1 MTFFFFFFFCLKGLL
16 LDDFH
21 GQILVLCQFRQSER
35 SLRPSLY
42 LSFPSFTTCFEAQ
55 NRNLTYILL
64 PQSSPNDLIYF
75 QGDQHLPENLSFL
88 STLGRPGTPSIH
100 SLIGDGGQACQP
112 GSQNVL
118 WSEAAARSLP
128 RRLPSLRDTMSLN
141 QTRNLDQDS
150 KSQPLANHPLQARP
164 GALDSYDL

>member
-1 MTFFFFFFFCLKGLL
+1 MTFFFFLFKRFTPRWLPWLDPGIVLVSVVWKVPQTLPLLKLSKFYNLL
-16 LDDFH
+16 WSTESKPH
-21 GQILVLCQFRQSER
+21 VHS
-35 SLRPSLY
+35 
-42 LSFPSFTTCFEAQ
+42 
-55 NRNLTYILL
+55 L

-75 QGDQHLPENLSFL
+75 QGDRHLPENLSFL

-128 RRLPSLRDTMSLN
+128 RRLPSLRDTRSLN